1 MGEFIP
7 SPDARQQLL
16 IRKGDEQ
23 QLVWSVHLA
32 GWLEYGWQVVSPPGL
47 GAPSGAELLG
57 APHGAELASAPSG
70 AELLGAP
77 SGATPEVKPAS
88 RRSKKAAKPAPEPAA
103 ELPNAPS
110 GGTPDL
116 IDPLATELPDDL
128 FDDPLS

>member
-47 GAPSGAELLG
+47 GAPHAADLLG
-57 APHGAELASAPSG
+57 APSG

-88 RRSKKAAKPAPEPAA
+88 RRSKKAAKPAPAPAA
-103 ELPNAPS
+103 EPPNAPS
-110 GGTPDL
+110 GVTPDL
-116 IDPLATELPDDL
+116 IDPLAAELPDDL

>member
-57 APHGAELASAPSG
+57 APSG
-70 AELLGAP
+70 ADLLGAP

-88 RRSKKAAKPAPEPAA
+88 RRSKKAAKPAPAPAA
-103 ELPNAPS
+103 EPPNAPS
-110 GGTPDL
+110 GVTPDL

>member
-57 APHGAELASAPSG
+57 AP
-70 AELLGAP
+70 

-88 RRSKKAAKPAPEPAA
+88 RRSKKAAKPAPAPAA
-103 ELPNAPS
+103 EPPNAPS

>member
-47 GAPSGAELLG
+47 GAPSGAEL
-57 APHGAELASAPSG
+57 ASAPH
-70 AELLGAP
+70 
-77 SGATPEVKPAS
+77 GATPEVKPAS
-88 RRSKKAAKPAPEPAA
+88 RRSKKAAKPAPEPAPELPNAPSGA

-110 GGTPDL
+110 GVTPDL